1 MVQTSDAKRRG
12 ARRRPAAV
20 APARPDRFA
29 RATLAIMWIC
39 LSAAGASAVAAA
51 AIYLPLPQ
59 GRSALAPELRSSI
72 AAPLRELEV
81 APTWHE
87 EWTQLVGHIGVG
99 LRGADRAWIPEG
111 GLSTLLA
118 TRFPSAADV
127 RLPSLDVAT
136 PMPPSRPDGIAREDV
151 ARQEL
156 AREDVARLAFARQD
170 VGRQDIARQDV
181 ARQDVAPRANVVRT
195 TPVAPQ
201 LAALP
206 PQQPRSEPGIF
217 DKLFG
222 DPDRAA
228 KAVIAANPKTV
239 LYDIARRA
247 VYMPDGEK
255 LEAHSGYGPFLD
267 DPQSIE
273 RKDVGVTPPNV
284 YAVSFREKPFHGVR
298 ALRMKP
304 IGNGNMYGRDGILAH
319 SFLLGEAG
327 ASNGC
332 ISVRDYD
339 RFLQAYEAGKFDKI
353 IVVRSVEDPLPSQLA
368 SN

>member
-1 MVQTSDAKRRG
+1 MRG
-12 ARRRPAAV
+12 AGRRPAAV
-20 APARPDRFA
+20 ASARPDGIA

-59 GRSALAPELRSSI
+59 GRSARAPELRSSI
-72 AAPLRELEV
+72 AAPLRELDI

-87 EWTQLVGHIGVG
+87 EWTQLVGTVGVG

-136 PMPPSRPDGIAREDV
+136 PMPPSRPDGIAREDL
-151 ARQEL
+151 ARQE
-156 AREDVARLAFARQD
+156 FARQD
-170 VGRQDIARQDV
+170 VARPDVTRQDTV
-181 ARQDVAPRANVVRT
+181 RQDVAPRANVVRT

-255 LEAHSGYGPFLD
+255 LEAHSGYGQFLD

-339 RFLQAYEAGKFDKI
+339 KFLQAYEAGKFDRI
-353 IVVRSVEDPLPSQLA
+353 IVVRSVEDPLPTQLA